1 MKPGRRIL
9 HAILPCLLLSASA
22 STHAQTAFGGSFGEF
37 GGGSNYEQNESTR
50 GAEGSAARGALDRG
64 IGVTGWGLTT
74 VGSASDFLDSWSAL
88 GNTDG
93 LCTLTD
99 PGPQIPSSCGEPDS
113 ECYTCYERATNAL
126 NFNRSNLH
134 RAWCITH
141 TNLAMA
147 RSAIAFGDSSSG
159 IHAVTGLSW
168 SLGGKP
174 QVEEAVRHLRGTYDR
189 KQREFIAS
197 IDGNLKALGKCE
209 EEHFDE
215 RDWYT
220 RFGYMYLDH
229 LRVRYKTAD
238 P

>member
-1 MKPGRRIL
+1 MNPRHRIF
-9 HAILPCLLLSASA
+9 HAVLLPFLLSAPGWV
-22 STHAQTAFGGSFGEF
+22 HAQTAFGGSFGEF
-37 GGGSNYEQNESTR
+37 SGESNYEQNASTR
-50 GAEGSAARGALDRG
+50 DAEGSAARDALG
-64 IGVTGWGLTT
+64 TGLGVAGWGLAT

-99 PGPQIPSSCGEPDS
+99 PGPQIPSSCGEPGS
-113 ECYTCYERATNAL
+113 KCHTCYERATNAL

-174 QVEEAVRHLRGTYDR
+174 QVEEAVRHLRATYDR
-189 KQREFIAS
+189 KQQQFISS

-209 EEHFDE
+209 EQHFNE

-229 LRVRYKTAD
+229 LRVRYKSAD